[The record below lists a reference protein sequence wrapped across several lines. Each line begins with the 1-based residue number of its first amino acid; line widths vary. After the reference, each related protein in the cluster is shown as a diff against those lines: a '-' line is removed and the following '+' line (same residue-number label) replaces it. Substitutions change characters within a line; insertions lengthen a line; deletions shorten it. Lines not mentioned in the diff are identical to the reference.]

1 MENELYY
8 VVVEQGIARVVPF
21 DVLEKIERDPYF
33 DGEVYGAYTSY
44 EKAAVDANKMNL
56 VD

>member
-1 MENELYY
+1 MNNELYF

-44 EKAAVDANKMNL
+44 EQAANQANQFNL
-56 VD
+56 

>member
-1 MENELYY
+1 MENGLHY

-33 DGEVYGAYTSY
+33 DGEVYGAFIGY
-44 EKAAVDANKMNL
+44 EQAAEEANKINL